1 MGAPRYFVASGT
13 PAVAAS
19 SNVAHAL
26 DAFILRDAEATQE
39 WVVGL
44 DDDGRL
50 TAQRVAPRDLLRP
63 AVQAA
68 LAFNEAAGQRTGVL
82 AAQEVHLF
90 ELHLLARAPDMP
102 GINDPVYLQGCLIG
116 PLSARSTGMTRQEG
130 QLTATRADLLHG
142 LVLGAPA
149 AFQHADNSSGRVTRS
164 FHALLP
170 GDRDERIRRGYG
182 GVLAYPATG
191 LDPQLGGHGNEH
203 LVDEILYSVL
213 RAVWRDVALESPPP
227 ARDPDQ
233 LPVPSESAYHQR
245 LIADGFRI
253 KGNRAVRRR
262 PGPLGWFIEG
272 ESRRLPTQG
281 NTNAFIALAREALV
295 LLPSWPPPRIAQLM
309 TDPPPDPREE
319 PQAPVAPPRWREGWI
334 NRFIE
339 AQDNRG
345 AEAESYE
352 MSAIA
357 RDLRVALRQY
367 HKGQVPAAAVER
379 ALATQMPALV
389 QLGEY
394 HRAHHLIEKLREA
407 DRAATSP
414 NKADDLFVAT
424 ALSELEFLADDLEQ
438 QK

>member
-1 MGAPRYFVASGT
+1 MGAPRYFVASGA
-13 PAVAAS
+13 PSVAAS
-19 SNVAHAL
+19 STVAHAL

-82 AAQEVHLF
+82 AAQELHLF

-130 QLTATRADLLHG
+130 QLTVTRADLLHG

-149 AFQHADNSSGRVTRS
+149 AFQHADNTSGRVTQTL
-164 FHALLP
+164 HALLP
-170 GDRDERIRRGYG
+170 GDRDDRIKRGHG
-182 GVLAYPATG
+182 GVLAYPAIG
-191 LDPQLGGHGNEH
+191 LDPHLGGYGNEH
-203 LVDEILYSVL
+203 LVNEILYSVL
-213 RAVWRDVALESPPP
+213 RAVWRDVALENPPP

-233 LPVPSESAYHQR
+233 LPVPSESAHHRR

-272 ESRRLPTQG
+272 ESRPLPTQG
-281 NTNAFIALAREALV
+281 TTSAFIALAREALV
-295 LLPSWPPPRIAQLM
+295 LLPSWPPARIAMLM
-309 TDPPPDPREE
+309 TDPPPSPSPPPE
-319 PQAPVAPPRWREGWI
+319 APVVPPHWREGWI
-334 NRFIE
+334 NRFID
-339 AQDNRG
+339 AQDHRRD
-345 AEAESYE
+345 EAEPYE
-352 MSAIA
+352 TSATA
-357 RDLRVALRQY
+357 RDLRVVLRQY
-367 HKGQVPAAAVER
+367 HHGQVPAAAVER
-379 ALATQMPALV
+379 ALATHMPALV

-394 HRAHHLIEKLREA
+394 ERARHLIENLRQA
-407 DRAATSP
+407 DRAAVSR
-414 NKADDLFVAT
+414 NKSDDLLVAL
-424 ALSELEFLADDLEQ
+424 ALSELEFLVDDLER
-438 QK
+438 K